1 MKLTFGN
8 TELTLSEAELFSVTA
23 FAEADKQY
31 KDVEHLLEVHIGRL
45 VDHCLAQFPNPQL
58 KAQIKEAEELAQAR
72 LKLAM
77 DAVRSPRP
85 KTAEKLAEDIARVSP
100 SKD

>member
-1 MKLTFGN
+1 MTITFGN
-8 TELTLSEAELFSVTA
+8 TTLTLSEAELFSVTA

-31 KDVEHLLEVHIGRL
+31 KDVEHLLETQISRL

-58 KAQIKEAEELAQAR
+58 KAQIKAAEEEAQAK

-77 DAVRSPRP
+77 DAIRSPRP
-85 KTAEKLAEDIARVSP
+85 KSEAKLAEDIAKALP
-100 SKD
+100 SKE

>member
-1 MKLTFGN
+1 MVITFGN
-8 TELTLSEAELFSVTA
+8 TTLTLSEAEIYSLTA
-23 FAEADKQY
+23 FAESDRQY
-31 KDVEHLLEVHIGRL
+31 KDVEHLLESHIARL
-45 VDHCLAQFPNPQL
+45 LDHALAQFPNPAL

-85 KTAEKLAEDIARVSP
+85 RTAEKLAEDIAKITP
-100 SKD
+100 TQE